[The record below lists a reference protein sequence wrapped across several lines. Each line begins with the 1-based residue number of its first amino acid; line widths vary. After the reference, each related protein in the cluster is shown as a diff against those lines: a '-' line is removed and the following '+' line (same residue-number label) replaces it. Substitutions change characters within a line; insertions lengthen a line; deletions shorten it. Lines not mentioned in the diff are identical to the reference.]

1 MSTIAKDDF
10 HAWEWK
16 KDTKKQTKRTLVS
29 TIVIVAG
36 VAVLVNMNRWDAPFI
51 KEPVQVQTQQA
62 ILPVQV
68 QRIQAVLGTT
78 AGAASV
84 LDSDFMQASFQTTA
98 GAAAI
103 LDREVIVEL
112 SAKAV
117 QEAAAEESEYANL
130 AIANVNNYVNVRSA
144 PNTDSEVVGKM
155 YDGSVAQILSTAGAA
170 NEWFQV
176 ISGNVEG
183 YIKAEYFIY
192 GDAAASVV
200 DNYVTRY
207 IEVQADR
214 LNVREEPEISS
225 GRIGYIDHGERA
237 KLIEWGEEW
246 SKIRYT
252 DAQEGY
258 VASEYVTVVEEFIYA
273 KSVEEEAAEQA
284 AMQELRERTQASE
297 EAVPE
302 RTMISAAPPQTNY
315 ASVSALRN
323 AVVDYAM
330 QYLGNRYVHGGQSLA
345 SGTDCSGFTCY
356 VYQAFGYHL
365 SRTPQ
370 GQYTSAGQSIN
381 MAQIQPGD
389 VICYSSNGSSCTHV
403 GLYIGNGQIIHAA
416 NSRKGVIISNY
427 DYDGVILGVRSIVE

>member
-10 HAWEWK
+10 REWER
-16 KDTKKQTKRTLVS
+16 KRTTTLVS
-29 TIVIVAG
+29 TIVIIAG
-36 VAVLVNMNRWDAPFI
+36 VAVLVQKPAQAPAQKPI
-51 KEPVQVQTQQA
+51 RVYTQQA
-62 ILPVQV
+62 PSTVQM
-68 QRIQAVLGTT
+68 QAVLDTA
-78 AGAASV
+78 AGAASI
-84 LDSDFMQASFQTTA
+84 LDRDFMQETFLTTA
-98 GAAAI
+98 GAAAV
-103 LDREVIVEL
+103 LDSEVMVEL
-112 SAKAV
+112 PAEAV
-117 QEAAAEESEYANL
+117 QAADVEESEYANL
-130 AIANVNNYVNVRSA
+130 AIANVDNYVNVRSA
-144 PNTDSEVVGKM
+144 PNTDSEIVGKM
-155 YDGSVAQILSTAGAA
+155 YDGSVAQILSTAGDAD
-170 NEWFQV
+170 EWFQV
-176 ISGNVEG
+176 VSGNVEG

-192 GDAAASVV
+192 GDAAAAVA
-200 DNYVTRY
+200 DHYVTRY

-214 LNVREEPEISS
+214 LNVREEPDLSS

-237 KLIEWGEEW
+237 KLIEWGDEW
-246 SKIRYT
+246 CKVRYA

-258 VASEYVTVVEEFIYA
+258 VASEYVAVIEEFIYA
-273 KSVEEEAAEQA
+273 KSVVEEAAEQA
-284 AMQELRERTQASE
+284 ALQELQARTKASE
-297 EAVPE
+297 EAAPE
-302 RTMISAAPPQTNY
+302 RMVISAAPPQTNY

-356 VYQAFGYHL
+356 VYQAFGYQL

-370 GQYTSAGQSIN
+370 GQYTSAGQSID

>member
-1 MSTIAKDDF
+1 MSTIANDGF
-10 HAWEWK
+10 HTWEWK
-16 KDTKKQTKRTLVS
+16 KDTKRTLAS

-36 VAVLVNMNRWDAPFI
+36 VAVLVKMNRWDTSFLRDTLQ
-51 KEPVQVQTQQA
+51 KQTISSEQMIQ
-62 ILPVQV
+62 
-68 QRIQAVLGTT
+68 IQAALETT
-78 AGAASV
+78 AGAASIM
-84 LDSDFMQASFQTTA
+84 DSEFMLASFETTA

-103 LDREVIVEL
+103 LDREVIVEMP
-112 SAKAV
+112 AKPE
-117 QEAAAEESEYANL
+117 QEVTLEESEYANL
-130 AIANVNNYVNVRSA
+130 AIANVHNYVNVRSA

-176 ISGNVEG
+176 VSGNVEG

-192 GDAAASVV
+192 GDAAASVA

-207 IEVQADR
+207 IMVQADR
-214 LNVREEPEISS
+214 LNVREKPELSS

-246 SKIRYT
+246 SKICYA

-284 AMQELRERTQASE
+284 ALQELQTRTQASE

-302 RTMISAAPPQTNY
+302 RMVISAAPPQTNY
-315 ASVSALRN
+315 ATVSELRS

-356 VYQAFGYHL
+356 VYQAFGYPL

-370 GQYTSAGQSIN
+370 GQYTSAGQSID
-381 MAQIQPGD
+381 MTQIQPGD